1 MLHARDKMVFVLSMV
16 VLVALIWMQ
25 EARADSTE
33 TIQAYDFWKLIL
45 VGGPGG
51 VANPLRYNEGDLRY
65 QGRYARFH
73 PRGYEKDPGLRVW
86 SHSIS
91 PG

>member
-45 VGGPGG
+45 VGGPEGG
-51 VANPLRYNEGDLRY
+51 
-65 QGRYARFH
+65 
-73 PRGYEKDPGLRVW
+73 
-86 SHSIS
+86 
-91 PG
+91 

>member
-33 TIQAYDFWKLIL
+33 TIQAYDVWKLMLL
-45 VGGPGG
+45 VVPGG
-51 VANPLRYNEGDLRY
+51 G
-65 QGRYARFH
+65 
-73 PRGYEKDPGLRVW
+73 
-86 SHSIS
+86 
-91 PG
+91 

>member
-45 VGGPGG
+45 VGGPEGG
-51 VANPLRYNEGDLRY
+51 SKPSWIQWG
-65 QGRYARFH
+65 
-73 PRGYEKDPGLRVW
+73 
-86 SHSIS
+86 
-91 PG
+91 

>member
-1 MLHARDKMVFVLSMV
+1 MIHARDKMVFVLSMV

-33 TIQAYDFWKLIL
+33 TIQAYDVWKLMLL
-45 VGGPGG
+45 VVPGG
-51 VANPLRYNEGDLRY
+51 IANPLEYNEGDSRY
-65 QGRYARFH
+65 QGRCARFH

-86 SHSIS
+86 SHSIR